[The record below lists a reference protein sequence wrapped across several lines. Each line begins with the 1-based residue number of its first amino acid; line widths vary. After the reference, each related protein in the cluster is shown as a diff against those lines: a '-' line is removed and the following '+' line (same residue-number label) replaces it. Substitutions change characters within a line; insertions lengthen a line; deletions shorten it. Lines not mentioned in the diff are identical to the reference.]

1 MPFEE
6 EVAQTLRDT
15 GEQFSHG
22 NITELVSAGF
32 ADGRKRRRRRNAA
45 VAGGSAAL
53 ALIAVGG
60 ALTPALLKSDPAAQ
74 GHTQAAASSSHA
86 PVGDAQRSKQ
96 MLAALEGLLP
106 QGKITQAQGR
116 WSMGAGGR
124 TDIAPLAALVYDEGR
139 GASQIEVSLAKASP
153 SQITLPS
160 CPNNPTYVPNDVC
173 HVTRLPGGAWLWVD
187 QGYEYPSKGTGTKAW
202 AGTLT
207 RADGSQVSVYEWNAA
222 AEKGSPVTRAT
233 PPLSADQMKAVV
245 QSPVWDPLLK
255 AMPAPKAWP
264 KSGGTSTSP
273 TGAAIFKVL
282 DSLLPHGVTGINK
295 NGQDG
300 YAEEQLKDGHH
311 GVGLIGVNVQQ
322 WNPVSDKATLA
333 DLYAGATVLPD
344 GTKVAVHQTGGEK
357 GGSGVVEWIVDVLHP
372 NGLRVAAME
381 FNEARQG
388 ENADRTLPV
397 LSLVQLKA
405 LVTSPEWESLG

>member
-6 EVAQTLRDT
+6 DVAQHLRDT
-15 GEQFSHG
+15 GEQFSPG

-60 ALTPALLKSDPAAQ
+60 ALTPSLLASAPARGGVQ
-74 GHTQAAASSSHA
+74 AASSSHA
-86 PVGDAQRSKQ
+86 PVSDAQRSKQ

-124 TDIAPLAALVYDEGR
+124 TAIAPLASLVYDEGR
-139 GASQIEVSLAKASP
+139 GASQIEVSLAKDLP
-153 SQITLPS
+153 NQITQPS
-160 CPNNPTYVPNDVC
+160 CPANPIYVPNDVC
-173 HVTRLPGGAWLWVD
+173 HVYKLSGGAVLWVD

-202 AGTLT
+202 TATLT

-222 AEKGSPVTRAT
+222 AEKGAPVTRAT

-264 KSGGTSTSP
+264 KTGGSAGVPSA
-273 TGAAIFKVL
+273 GILKVL
-282 DSLLPHGVTGINK
+282 DNLLPHGVTGVNP
-295 NGQDG
+295 NGQNG
-300 YAEEQLKDGHH
+300 YAEVQLKDGHH

-322 WNPVSDKATLA
+322 WNLASDKSGIA

-344 GTKVAVHQTGGEK
+344 GTKVAVRQTGGEK
-357 GGSGVVEWIVDVLHP
+357 GGSGVVQWVVDVMHP
-372 NGLRVAAME
+372 NGLRVVAME

-388 ENADRTLPV
+388 ENADRALPV
-397 LSLVQLKA
+397 LTLAQLKA
-405 LVTSPEWESLG
+405 LVTSPEWKSLG